1 VPFLYP
7 TDQPRVFAHRGLSI
21 AADGSP
27 IDENTIPAFARALEV
42 GAHYIESDIQVTADG
57 VPVLFHDDDLSR
69 VAGIPSPVGKL
80 TLAELQEI
88 RLEHGGQIPTL
99 VEALREFP
107 SARFNLDFK
116 SVSST
121 LAGTA
126 AISSIGAQGRVLV
139 ASFSDARRLAAL
151 NKLPGAATSA
161 GASRVLRAIIGASLR
176 SSILTGIPLTG
187 VHAIQVPT
195 NYGRLRLD
203 TERFISTVA
212 KAGVETHFWT
222 INDPDEMQR
231 LLALGAKGI
240 VTDRADLAIE
250 TLAVS

>member
-1 VPFLYP
+1 MPFLYP

-21 AADGSP
+21 AADGSA

-42 GAHYIESDIQVTADG
+42 GAHYIESDIQVTSDG

-69 VAGIPSPVGKL
+69 VAGVPSPVGKL

-107 SARFNLDFK
+107 ATRFNLDFK
-116 SVSST
+116 SVSSI

-161 GASRVLRAIIGASLR
+161 GASMSTRWLGNSINSSNHHFDSCVR
-176 SSILTGIPLTG
+176 SAPFPGIPGSSTWSKAETRSLATMR
-187 VHAIQVPT
+187 INPLVPV
-195 NYGRLRLD
+195 
-203 TERFISTVA
+203 S
-212 KAGVETHFWT
+212 
-222 INDPDEMQR
+222 PS
-231 LLALGAKGI
+231 GA
-240 VTDRADLAIE
+240 
-250 TLAVS
+250 

>member
-1 VPFLYP
+1 
-7 TDQPRVFAHRGLSI
+7 
-21 AADGSP
+21 
-27 IDENTIPAFARALEV
+27 
-42 GAHYIESDIQVTADG
+42 
-57 VPVLFHDDDLSR
+57 
-69 VAGIPSPVGKL
+69 VAGVPSPVGKL

-88 RLEHGGQIPTL
+88 QLEHGGQIPTL

-107 SARFNLDFK
+107 ATRFNLDFK
-116 SVSST
+116 SVSSI

-161 GASRVLRAIIGASLR
+161 GASRVLRAIVGASLR
-176 SSILTGIPLTG
+176 SNILTGIPLTG

-203 TERFISTVA
+203 TERFIAMVT

-222 INDPDEMQR
+222 INDPAEMKR
-231 LLALGAKGI
+231 LVQLGAKGI
-240 VTDRADLAIE
+240 VTDRADLAIQA
-250 TLAVS
+250 LAV

>member
-21 AADGSP
+21 AADGTA
-27 IDENTIPAFARALEV
+27 IDENTIPAFTRALEV
-42 GAHYIESDIQVTADG
+42 GAHYIESDIQVTSDG

-69 VAGIPSPVGKL
+69 VAGVPSPVGKL

-107 SARFNLDFK
+107 ATRFNLDFK
-116 SVSST
+116 SVSSI

-126 AISSIGAQGRVLV
+126 AIASIGAQGRVLV

-161 GASRVLRAIIGASLR
+161 GATRVLRAIIGVSLR
-176 SSILTGIPLTG
+176 SNILTGIPLTG

-195 NYGRLRLD
+195 NYGSLRLD
-203 TERFISTVA
+203 TERFVA
-212 KAGVETHFWT
+212 MVSKAGVETHFWT
-222 INDPDEMQR
+222 INDPAEMKR
-231 LLALGAKGI
+231 LVELGAKGI
-240 VTDRADLAIE
+240 VTDRADLAIQ
-250 TLAVS
+250 AIAG